1 MENISSGKRKKELK
15 NEEKNTVEV
24 KTSALERLAERA
36 AEAIGSVLSLVAHS
50 IFFVG
55 IFSLLFFGFS
65 FDQILLIL
73 TTVVSLEAI
82 YLAIFIQMTVNRH
95 SENIEEVREDI
106 EDIQEDVEDISED
119 IEDIQEDVE
128 EIGEDVEGIQK
139 EVEEIGDDVEDIQ
152 KDVDDIQEDV
162 EDISDDIEK
171 EESAEDR
178 ERRSTDEKLEK
189 IESALQ
195 SLVQDIEKLRRER

>member
-1 MENISSGKRKKELK
+1 MLARSRVEATFWIFEFGGGPVFLKDLKFCFVEDGVYHENMETNVSEKIKMERKEG
-15 NEEKNTVEV
+15 
-24 KTSALERLAERA
+24 TSVNVGTLERLAERLA
-36 AEAIGSVLSLVAHS
+36 RTIGSVPSLIAHS

-55 IFSLLFFGFS
+55 IFSLSFFGFT

-73 TTVVSLEAI
+73 TTLVSLEAI

-119 IEDIQEDVE
+119 IEDIQENVE
-128 EIGEDVEGIQK
+128 EIS
-139 EVEEIGDDVEDIQ
+139 GD
-152 KDVDDIQEDV
+152 
-162 EDISDDIEK
+162 
-171 EESAEDR
+171 AEDP
-178 ERRSTDEKLEK
+178 TDRKLEK

-195 SLVQDIEKLRRER
+195 ALVRDIEEIRKKE

>member
-139 EVEEIGDDVEDIQ
+139 EVEEIGDDVE
-152 KDVDDIQEDV
+152 E
-162 EDISDDIEK
+162 ISDDIEK
-171 EESAEDR
+171 EESEEER

>member
-1 MENISSGKRKKELK
+1 MIMEENSFVNKKDEEAKR
-15 NEEKNTVEV
+15 EETKLRGTETNV
-24 KTSALERLAERA
+24 LERLAEKSAR
-36 AEAIGSVLSLVAHS
+36 AIGSVPSLVVHS
-50 IFFVG
+50 FLFVG
-55 IFSLLFFGFS
+55 IFSLSFFGFT

-73 TTVVSLEAI
+73 TTLVSLEAI

-139 EVEEIGDDVEDIQ
+139 EVEEIS
-152 KDVDDIQEDV
+152 EDV
-162 EDISDDIEK
+162 EDISEDIDK
-171 EESAEDR
+171 EGAEELKDK
-178 ERRSTDEKLEK
+178 ETTDQKLEK

-195 SLVQDIEKLRRER
+195 SLVRDIEGLRKKE

>member
-15 NEEKNTVEV
+15 NEEKNKAEV
-24 KTSALERLAERA
+24 KTAALERLAERA
-36 AEAIGSVLSLVAHS
+36 AEAIGSVPSLVAHS

-119 IEDIQEDVE
+119 IDEISTEDIDLPKDPTSSTVVLNNIESQLQFL
-128 EIGEDVEGIQK
+128 IK
-139 EVEEIGDDVEDIQ
+139 EVEILKGQ
-152 KDVDDIQEDV
+152 KKGQ
-162 EDISDDIEK
+162 
-171 EESAEDR
+171 
-178 ERRSTDEKLEK
+178 
-189 IESALQ
+189 
-195 SLVQDIEKLRRER
+195 

>member
-1 MENISSGKRKKELK
+1 MEKNSFEELKKKEEG
-15 NEEKNTVEV
+15 NAAGEKEGEGV
-24 KTSALERLAERA
+24 KQVVTAENVWGRLAERSA
-36 AEAIGSVLSLVAHS
+36 RAIGSVMSLAIHS
-50 IFFVG
+50 IFFIG
-55 IFSLLFFGFS
+55 IFSLFFFGFT

-73 TTVVSLEAI
+73 TTIVSLEAI

-139 EVEEIGDDVEDIQ
+139 EVEEIG
-152 KDVDDIQEDV
+152 EDV
-162 EDISDDIEK
+162 EDISEDIDKEGAEELKEK
-171 EESAEDR
+171 ET
-178 ERRSTDEKLEK
+178 TDQKLEK
-189 IESALQ
+189 IETALQ
-195 SLVQDIEKLRRER
+195 ALVRDIESLRRER

>member
-1 MENISSGKRKKELK
+1 MAQQSQSPSDNR
-15 NEEKNTVEV
+15 EV
-24 KTSALERLAERA
+24 KSASPEQLPSAVEQLADRA
-36 AEAIGSVLSLVAHS
+36 AKWIGSVPSLFAHS

-55 IFSLLFFGFS
+55 SFSLFFFGVS
-65 FDQILLIL
+65 LDHILLLL

-82 YLAIFIQMTVNRH
+82 YLAIFIQMTVNRQ
-95 SENIEEVREDI
+95 SEDI
-106 EDIQEDVEDISED
+106 DEVQKDIDDIQEDVEDISED

-171 EESAEDR
+171 EESEEDR

-189 IESALQ
+189 IETALQ
-195 SLVQDIEKLRRER
+195 SLVQDIERLRRERG

>member
-1 MENISSGKRKKELK
+1 MENISFGKRKKELK
-15 NEEKNTVEV
+15 NEEKNKAEV
-24 KTSALERLAERA
+24 KTAALERLAERA
-36 AEAIGSVLSLVAHS
+36 AAAIGSVPSLVAHS

-139 EVEEIGDDVEDIQ
+139 EVEEIGDDVE
-152 KDVDDIQEDV
+152 E
-162 EDISDDIEK
+162 ISDDIEK

>member
-1 MENISSGKRKKELK
+1 MKDESKEPEIKENVL
-15 NEEKNTVEV
+15 EKLAAQ
-24 KTSALERLAERA
+24 SART
-36 AEAIGSVLSLVAHS
+36 IGSVPSLVAHS

-119 IEDIQEDVE
+119 IEDIQENVE

-139 EVEEIGDDVEDIQ
+139 EVEEIGDDVE
-152 KDVDDIQEDV
+152 E
-162 EDISDDIEK
+162 ISDDIGK
-171 EESAEDR
+171 EETEEEQ

-189 IESALQ
+189 IENALQ